1 MCYLFRLTDSL
12 LSEKGYGIS
21 EPPATDPV
29 WGGSNRL
36 PSASRYCSPPS
47 TRVVTAYE
55 RDNTLRSPSLASTS
69 SPPGSPPPTY
79 ENAVSVRS
87 PPYGAQ
93 ANTARTNRAA
103 SASLVAC
110 RETASPGPHDQTWAY
125 KSTLADSA
133 IAELAGD
140 TVVLSGTNA
149 AGPVDPYE
157 LCDSPNTTTY
167 HNTGRSQGLYAGL
180 AELMGDLHFP
190 TEPFKNDPGLS
201 PEYPPRRSAFDQV
214 GSNQNNS
221 TGLRYRT
228 MSDTV
233 PVIRRRAIPT
243 HALSDSLLTVHDLPP
258 LSAPGTTASTV
269 SKPHPRSYAR
279 PSTSESQSGL
289 PPHVCTGERPSS
301 YNTRHSQQDSRT
313 PTPVPNRNYSAP
325 PAPVAYSGPVAAT
338 TAESTNSRAI
348 GTQPKE
354 PRTIPGLDSVKATR
368 MQSQKRMMDLLSSIG
383 T

>member
-1 MCYLFRLTDSL
+1 MTDSL
-12 LSEKGYGIS
+12 LSEKGYSIS

-29 WGGSNRL
+29 WGESNRL

-47 TRVVTAYE
+47 ARVVTAYE
-55 RDNTLRSPSLASTS
+55 RDNTLRSSSLASTS

-87 PPYGAQ
+87 FPYRAQ
-93 ANTARTNRAA
+93 ANTIRTNKAA
-103 SASLVAC
+103 SASLVAY
-110 RETASPGPHDQTWAY
+110 RETALPSPHDQIWAY

-140 TVVLSGTNA
+140 TVVLSGTNS

-157 LCDSPNTTTY
+157 LCDSPNTTPY

-180 AELMGDLHFP
+180 AELMGDLGFS
-190 TEPFKNDPGLS
+190 TEPIKNDPGIS
-201 PEYPPRRSAFDQV
+201 PEYPLRRSAFDQV
-214 GSNQNNS
+214 GSTQNNS
-221 TGLRYRT
+221 TELRYRT
-228 MSDTV
+228 MSDTA
-233 PVIRRRAIPT
+233 PVIRRRPIPT

-258 LSAPGTTASTV
+258 LSAPGTAASTV
-269 SKPHPRSYAR
+269 PKTHPLSYAC
-279 PSTSESQSGL
+279 PLTPESPSGL
-289 PPHVCTGERPSS
+289 LPQVCTSKRPSS
-301 YNTRHSQQDSRT
+301 YNTRQSQQDSRT
-313 PTPVPNRNYSAP
+313 PTPIPNRHYSAP
-325 PAPVAYSGPVAAT
+325 PAPVAYSGHVAVT
-338 TAESTNSRAI
+338 SAESTNSRAI